1 MPLSLFLCSRGELQR
16 ESDFMASVDS
26 SWISWGVGVFLLKPL
41 KWTLSNMLGD
51 NKVPAEEVL
60 VAVELLKVVMQNGGG
75 ELGGIRCD
83 RVTTSILRK
92 ILSLCQVMGLRLSL
106 HDVFCHELCW
116 VIYSL
121 GYFNISRVS
130 FVWNCQ

>member
-1 MPLSLFLCSRGELQR
+1 MGPLGTGVEHCMKCCYMIFFFPCSRGELQR

-60 VAVELLKVVMQNGGG
+60 VAVELLKVRMQKG
-75 ELGGIRCD
+75 EAWVQEPARTFLGEDCLFLPGD
-83 RVTTSILRK
+83 RVDT
-92 ILSLCQVMGLRLSL
+92 
-106 HDVFCHELCW
+106 
-116 VIYSL
+116 
-121 GYFNISRVS
+121 
-130 FVWNCQ
+130 

>member
-60 VAVELLKVVMQNGGG
+60 VAVELLKVIMQNGGG

-106 HDVFCHELCW
+106 CDVFCHELCW
-116 VIYSL
+116 VI
-121 GYFNISRVS
+121 FT
-130 FVWNCQ
+130 FQE

>member
-1 MPLSLFLCSRGELQR
+1 MVFMMVMIRFLSRGKRVGGDWNGTLHQAYYVSFSFFACSRGELQR

-60 VAVELLKVVMQNGGG
+60 VAVELLKVGAQKGEVMTGSSTF
-75 ELGGIRCD
+75 LC
-83 RVTTSILRK
+83 
-92 ILSLCQVMGLRLSL
+92 LSLEKEHIFFYMRTGLITDLL
-106 HDVFCHELCW
+106 
-116 VIYSL
+116 
-121 GYFNISRVS
+121 
-130 FVWNCQ
+130 

>member
-1 MPLSLFLCSRGELQR
+1 MVLMMIGFLVGGGGCGGWNGTSHDAYCMPFLCSRGELQR

-60 VAVELLKVVMQNGGG
+60 VAVELLKVG
-75 ELGGIRCD
+75 LGKERSG
-83 RVTTSILRK
+83 
-92 ILSLCQVMGLRLSL
+92 
-106 HDVFCHELCW
+106 CHL
-116 VIYSL
+116 
-121 GYFNISRVS
+121 
-130 FVWNCQ
+130 VW

>member
-1 MPLSLFLCSRGELQR
+1 MVFMMAMIKFLSRGRRVGGDRNGTLRRAYYLPFSFFACSRGELQR

-60 VAVELLKVVMQNGGG
+60 VAVELLKVGAPKGGVRMPP
-75 ELGGIRCD
+75 GGP
-83 RVTTSILRK
+83 
-92 ILSLCQVMGLRLSL
+92 
-106 HDVFCHELCW
+106 DVCP
-116 VIYSL
+116 
-121 GYFNISRVS
+121 
-130 FVWNCQ
+130 